1 MMPIH
6 ADPDTIGVWT
16 NAIGPE
22 RSSRAFAWRLM
33 ESAGAR
39 IVFSSDWPSTLT
51 LDPWR
56 GLHCAVN
63 RTTAEGNPPGG
74 WLPEHR
80 ITVESALRAYT
91 SGGAYAEF
99 EEGSKGTL
107 TVGKAADL
115 VVLNADPFRLEPKD
129 LHTLRPV
136 LTVFDGRVVFETP

>member
-1 MMPIH
+1 
-6 ADPDTIGVWT
+6 
-16 NAIGPE
+16 
-22 RSSRAFAWRLM
+22 M
-33 ESAGAR
+33 ESAGAWL
-39 IVFSSDWPSTLT
+39 VFGSDWPSTLT

-63 RTTAEGNPPGG
+63 RTTDEGKPPGG

-107 TVGKAADL
+107 TPGKVAAL
-115 VVLNADPFRLEPKD
+115 VVLNADPFRLDPKE
-129 LHTLRPV
+129 LHTLRAV
-136 LTVFDGRVVFETP
+136 LTVFGGRVVFEAH